1 MLEFIV
7 GLAVGIVGT
16 INVLIILGKRRTNE
30 DEE

>member
-1 MLEFIV
+1 MLEFVI